1 MEYLLVIVA
10 IVCLLTGVAGCFLPM
25 IPGPPIAYVGM
36 LCLHF
41 TDAVQFSTTAL
52 LVWSALVILSVVL
65 DYVIPSVGAKY
76 FGGSKWGTWGCVV
89 GTVLG
94 LFVMPWGIILGPF
107 VGAFIGELIGARG
120 TVAAIKSG
128 LGSLIGFILGTF
140 MKLVLCI
147 YFIYEAIVAVV

>member
-1 MEYLLVIVA
+1 MEYLLVIIA

-94 LFVMPWGIILGPF
+94 LLVMPWGIILGPF
-107 VGAFIGELIGARG
+107 IGAFIGELIGARG